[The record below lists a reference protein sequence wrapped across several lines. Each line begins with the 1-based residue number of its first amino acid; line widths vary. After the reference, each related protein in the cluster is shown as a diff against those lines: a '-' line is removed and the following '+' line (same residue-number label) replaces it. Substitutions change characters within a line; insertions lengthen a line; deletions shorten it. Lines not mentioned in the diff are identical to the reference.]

1 MEGSMPNALIVYGST
16 TGNTEIVAEQ
26 ISDILKE
33 KGIDVTLKNV
43 TNTKVDELG
52 GGYDLTMLG
61 SSTWGEDEIEFQED
75 FAPFFEELD
84 KAQLKDK
91 KVAIFGCGDSS
102 YEYFCGAI
110 DLLEEKMEELGVKMV
125 NEPLRI
131 DGDPEDS
138 SSDIVDWAAEVGNG
152 I

>member
-1 MEGSMPNALIVYGST
+1 MTTALIVYGTT

-26 ISDILKE
+26 ISNALQE
-33 KGIDVTLKNV
+33 KNIKVTLKNV
-43 TNTKVDELG
+43 VDAKIEELG
-52 GGYDLTMLG
+52 NEYDLVLLG
-61 SSTWGEDEIEFQED
+61 SSTWGDDEIEFQED

-84 KAQLKDK
+84 NAQLKDRQI
-91 KVAIFGCGDSS
+91 AIFGCGDSS
-102 YEYFCGAI
+102 YEHFCGTV
-110 DLLEEKMEELGVKMV
+110 DLLEEKIEDLGAKII

-138 SSDIVDWAAEVGNG
+138 SSDIVDWAAEVCSG

>member
-1 MEGSMPNALIVYGST
+1 MTTALIVYGST

-26 ISDILKE
+26 ISNVLERKNIK
-33 KGIDVTLKNV
+33 VTLKNV
-43 TNTKVDELG
+43 VDAKIEELG
-52 GGYDLTMLG
+52 NGYDLVLLG
-61 SSTWGEDEIEFQED
+61 SSTWGDDEIEFQED

-84 KAQLKDK
+84 NAQLKDRQI
-91 KVAIFGCGDSS
+91 AIFGCGDSS
-102 YEYFCGAI
+102 YEHFCGTV
-110 DLLEEKMEELGVKMV
+110 DLLEEKIEDLGAKII

-138 SSDIVDWAAEVGNG
+138 SSDIVDWAAEVCSG